1 MSYVYIYRRN
11 IDENKQKIKVS
22 KNLPKIFD
30 KGKIRCYSI
39 ICRQEINKSGKKE
52 NQKKMIKILDKLK
65 SVWYYIRVS
74 TLKMLDTEPEILKS
88 ISHK

>member
-22 KNLPKIFD
+22 KILIKIFD

-52 NQKKMIKILDKLK
+52 NHKKMIKILDKLK
-65 SVWYYIRVS
+65 SVWYYIIVS

>member
-22 KNLPKIFD
+22 KNLTKIFD

-52 NQKKMIKILDKLK
+52 NHKKMIKTLDKLK
-65 SVWYYIRVS
+65 SVWYYIIVS